1 MERNKITFDTVRFST
16 SSKNI
21 KLLDK
26 GEELFV
32 TKINTKTAEVESL
45 EFNSNSNSTAWA
57 HIPFSLYI
65 RANQLSNRMT
75 IEFSSKLLLEDYPQL
90 ISKDTFRQCLRNM
103 ERIGLCKF
111 DIDAICK
118 DCEFNKLHITKD
130 IDMRL
135 NDTTLNTLN
144 HYTNN
149 YRRYKWKRYEND
161 SISFKKDV
169 RPKDC
174 REEIIIYNKEK
185 EIVASKNKQFLAMLS
200 NSTQITE
207 YFRGKVRF
215 EVKLENKRKIMRD
228 LDIVDTS
235 FQSVMSANPNAVLTQ
250 FNKVFTCSNNNM
262 YSDHTRSIYNFKDY
276 AILNILRYYN
286 GDMRKIE
293 QEIKDLG
300 IYKPKSRNAR
310 NRQMK
315 EIERIK
321 NSVNNLSTHAD
332 TIIENIRNQ
341 LDCYNTKK
349 IVI

>member
-45 EFNSNSNSTAWA
+45 EFNSNSNSKAWA

-144 HYTNN
+144 HYTN
-149 YRRYKWKRYEND
+149 
-161 SISFKKDV
+161 
-169 RPKDC
+169 
-174 REEIIIYNKEK
+174 
-185 EIVASKNKQFLAMLS
+185 LS
-200 NSTQITE
+200 LIH
-207 YFRGKVRF
+207 
-215 EVKLENKRKIMRD
+215 I
-228 LDIVDTS
+228 
-235 FQSVMSANPNAVLTQ
+235 
-250 FNKVFTCSNNNM
+250 
-262 YSDHTRSIYNFKDY
+262 
-276 AILNILRYYN
+276 
-286 GDMRKIE
+286 
-293 QEIKDLG
+293 
-300 IYKPKSRNAR
+300 
-310 NRQMK
+310 
-315 EIERIK
+315 
-321 NSVNNLSTHAD
+321 
-332 TIIENIRNQ
+332 
-341 LDCYNTKK
+341 
-349 IVI
+349 

>member
-75 IEFSSKLLLEDYPQL
+75 IEFSAKLLLEDYPQL

-103 ERIGLCKF
+103 ERIGLCKL

-169 RPKDC
+169 RSKDC

-250 FNKVFTCSNNNM
+250 FNN
-262 YSDHTRSIYNFKDY
+262 
-276 AILNILRYYN
+276 LNS
-286 GDMRKIE
+286 G
-293 QEIKDLG
+293 
-300 IYKPKSRNAR
+300 
-310 NRQMK
+310 
-315 EIERIK
+315 
-321 NSVNNLSTHAD
+321 
-332 TIIENIRNQ
+332 
-341 LDCYNTKK
+341 
-349 IVI
+349 